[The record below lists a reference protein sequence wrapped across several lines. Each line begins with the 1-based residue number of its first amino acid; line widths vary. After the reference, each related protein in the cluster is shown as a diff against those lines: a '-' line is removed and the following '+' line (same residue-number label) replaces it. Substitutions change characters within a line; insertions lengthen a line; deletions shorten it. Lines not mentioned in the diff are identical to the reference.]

1 MQMKTMLLA
10 GLVAAVGSVT
20 SWVSAQETSIGWV
33 EISGS
38 PSDAPGPFDWLNP
51 DAEIFADILGAFEKA
66 AEDDSIKG
74 VVVRLKDAQLNFTQ
88 IEELGVAMAALRSK
102 GKPVHVFAETY
113 GTPELLVASHADE
126 ALIQTGGGV
135 YLSGLYMEEMYLTDM
150 LSWIGMTPQF
160 VQVGDYKG
168 ANETFMRSEPSPE
181 WDRNINRLLDGLYGN
196 MRQTMQEGRELSD
209 TQLDAAMTDLWMANA
224 EQAIEHGV
232 LDAAVDLPLIIDHLE
247 SRYGGEIVVND
258 SLVSGS
264 GGELNMN
271 DPFALF
277 RMLSATPESGPDGPA
292 IAVLHVNGAI
302 IDGDSSPPG
311 LFGGGGSVGSRTIR
325 NAIEDILAED
335 DIQGVVV
342 RIDSPGG
349 SATASEVMWQG
360 LRRLSESKPVWV
372 SVGSMA
378 ASGGYYTAVGGD
390 KIYVN
395 PSSIVGSIGVVGGK
409 ISMADTYNHLK
420 LNVHSRARGPRSAMF
435 GSNAPWSTEDVAAV
449 REKMTQ
455 TYDLFTSR
463 VSAGRSEIDLSKT
476 AEGRLFTGTQA
487 IAMRMADEIGG
498 LSEAIEDL
506 AIDLEMDEYEIVHYP
521 APKGLN
527 ELFEDMFSMASAP
540 NISAVSQLSPAI
552 AALREVVGPQRWDGI
567 ASALDAGVRFRTEP
581 VQVIMPRVLLF
592 K

>member
-1 MQMKTMLLA
+1 MQMRTMLLA
-10 GLVAAVGSVT
+10 GLVGAVGSVT
-20 SWVSAQETSIGWV
+20 SLVAAQETSIGWV

-51 DAEIFADILGAFEKA
+51 DAETFADIIGAFEKA

-88 IEELGVAMAALRSK
+88 IEELGVAMSAVRSK

-168 ANETFMRSEPSPE
+168 ANETYMRSEPSPE

-196 MRQTMQEGRELSD
+196 MRQTMQAGRELSD
-209 TQLDAAMTDLWMANA
+209 TQLDAAMTNLWMANA

-335 DIQGVVV
+335 DIYGVVV

-349 SATASEVMWQG
+349 SATASEVIWQG

-435 GSNAPWSTEDVAAV
+435 GSNTPWSTEDVAAV

-487 IAMRMADEIGG
+487 IAMRMADKIGG
-498 LSEAIEDL
+498 LGEAIEDL

-521 APKGLN
+521 APKGLD
-527 ELFEDMFSMASAP
+527 ELFEDMFTMVSAP
-540 NISAVSQLSPAI
+540 NIAAVSQISPAI
-552 AALREVVGPQRWDGI
+552 AALREVVGSQRWDGI

-581 VQVIMPRVLLF
+581 VQVVMPRVLLF